1 MLETNKHPRGFCN
14 IGWGKW
20 GRITDEKGLFIQT
33 QSIIVSLKA
42 LVSVKC
48 LNTFVHDCG
57 SWLFFVKYFMG
68 WTTHASYSSFLMR
81 LNEIESKLIMRQ
93 VSWCDLEFTVV
104 TLTSELSCWDQAIS
118 LVLVHVMSDNA
129 FVTSCCL
136 QVCQGYHLHLGW
148 LVVHCMQLHQPH
160 KNLPHIQVSL
170 IGLKMCLMSGFFSL
184 WQLEKLDTDLKNYK
198 SNSIKESIR

>member
-1 MLETNKHPRGFCN
+1 MDKSRWDTRQWPTFFPLVWILPSPLMKGSPPLPPFSMLETNKHPRGVCN
-14 IGWGKW
+14 VGWGKW
-20 GRITDEKGLFIQT
+20 GRITDEKGVFIQT

-93 VSWCDLEFTVV
+93 VSWCDLACVSRKTRKLLGPGNRPAKLPKRLSGVSQSTRKILSPKNTSFFPVNFTGTHYLPKSVFGSV
-104 TLTSELSCWDQAIS
+104 F
-118 LVLVHVMSDNA
+118 LVLA
-129 FVTSCCL
+129 
-136 QVCQGYHLHLGW
+136 
-148 LVVHCMQLHQPH
+148 
-160 KNLPHIQVSL
+160 
-170 IGLKMCLMSGFFSL
+170 
-184 WQLEKLDTDLKNYK
+184 
-198 SNSIKESIR
+198 